1 MTENAH
7 GWAVAMNAGFRAMG
21 TSQYAEAARHWL
33 SARSALGDASP
44 GDPRKAATATNTGVA
59 HLLLG
64 ETTEA
69 SAALATA
76 EQCWMTL
83 LGRVQSADVPI
94 AVGSSS
100 FHFRLAA
107 ENTEAFQSLQRR
119 RLMRQCEAGLA
130 ITRFNRLAADS
141 SPAAGEGV
149 ASTLASLL
157 SDILGSYAPEVK
169 LLRASTQP
177 RGEETAPANR
187 PYAEKAVQLETR
199 LREMP
204 DRNRGDDWEL
214 IEGAVSCTALLRLG
228 LWGDLTAVRKA
239 SAESPLASYTLP
251 SFF

>member
-1 MTENAH
+1 MTGNAY

-21 TSQYAEAARHWL
+21 ASQYTEAARHWL

-44 GDPRKAATATNTGVA
+44 GDPRKAATETNTGVA

-64 ETTEA
+64 ETAEA
-69 SAALATA
+69 AEALATA

-107 ENTEAFQSLQRR
+107 ENTEAFQNLQRR

-130 ITRFNRLAADS
+130 ITRFNRLAAGS

-169 LLRASTQP
+169 LLRASIQP
-177 RGEETAPANR
+177 RGEGTVPADK

-214 IEGAVSCTALLRLG
+214 LEGAVSCTALLRLG

-239 SAESPLASYTLP
+239 SAESPLASHMLP